1 MITMSI
7 APCAIPKN
15 KSATTQIILERSYG
29 NNLLTTHKMIN
40 WVMGKK
46 NKSACFADAFE
57 LFTI

>member
-46 NKSACFADAFE
+46 K
-57 LFTI
+57 